1 MLLISLFYFQCA
13 KVVKNIDFQLSISN
27 KSFSL
32 LSDSSPLC
40 FFSLILLTLH
50 NCFLMLF
57 FYVLLP
63 IFRSFSSFSVLFCLL
78 CNFLSNALLLPN
90 VLHACFLKHRLSQN
104 VFLVIVILLYS
115 IPFAFSFRHLQTRQ
129 TPTQTVEL
137 SYIYLFFV

>member
-32 LSDSSPLC
+32 LSDSPPLC
-40 FFSLILLTLH
+40 FFSLILLSLH

-57 FYVLLP
+57 FYILLR
-63 IFRSFSSFSVLFCLL
+63 FSRSFSSFSALFCLL
-78 CNFLSNALLLPN
+78 CNFISNALLLPN
-90 VLHACFLKHRLSQN
+90 VLHACFLMHRLSQN
-104 VFLVIVILLYS
+104 AFLITVMFLYS
-115 IPFAFSFRHLQTRQ
+115 IPFAFSFHHFQTHQ
-129 TPTQTVEL
+129 TLTQTIEL